1 MALLQSLQTSVMG
14 KVLFIGVLILAL
26 LIPLGMIED
35 LTIERAHRAEAT
47 REEIAS
53 TWGGAQV
60 IGGPILVVPFRFTRL
75 SYAQPVTVE
84 DEIYLLPD
92 ELEITSAAEV
102 TTRKRGIYAVPVY
115 TAQVRIS
122 GRFAAPSTPT
132 DYDDLEIL
140 WDQAQISLPISDA
153 RSIKER
159 CDSRSTARAS
169 TFQPGGTRVAGFGPQ
184 LVARYAELGRGAPS
198 APLAFSLDVKLDGS
212 RSLRFLPLGSVTRA
226 SMTSNWPSPSFG
238 GAYLPERAPA
248 ITGNGF
254 TASWHVLDV
263 GRGFPSTWKRSA
275 PLPGSIEASSFGVA
289 LITPIGVHEA
299 SLRAVKY
306 GVLLIGLSFAAYFLF
321 ELFVGLRLHA
331 LQYLLVGI
339 ANCVFYLLLLA
350 LAEQIGFLLA
360 YLTSAVASAALIG
373 LYSAAVLR
381 STLRAV
387 PVGALLGVMYAYL
400 YVTLQAEDYALM
412 FGAVGTFAALAAFMY
427 LTRRVDWHAPR
438 IGPREL
444 RRDEGA
450 EPQAQ
455 LHACSEGAGTREP
468 APSRQSKLRA

>member
-1 MALLQSLQTSVMG
+1 MALLQSLQTSVTG
-14 KVLFIGVLILAL
+14 KVLFVGVLILAL

-35 LTIERAHRAEAT
+35 LTIERAQRAEAT

-75 SYAQPVTVE
+75 SYAQPVTVD
-84 DEIYLLPD
+84 DEIYLLPE
-92 ELEITSAAEV
+92 ELEIASTAEV

-122 GRFAAPSTPT
+122 GRFAAPSTPRA
-132 DYDDLEIL
+132 YDDLEIL
-140 WDQAQISLPISDA
+140 WDQAEISLPISDA
-153 RSIKER
+153 RSIKEPVR
-159 CDSRSTARAS
+159 FTTDGAST

-238 GAYLPERAPA
+238 GAYLPERPPA
-248 ITGNGF
+248 ITANGF

-263 GRGFPSTWKRSA
+263 GRAFASAWKRSA
-275 PLPGSIEASSFGVA
+275 PFPGSIEASSFGAA

-321 ELFVGLRLHA
+321 ELFVGLRLHP

-360 YLTSAVASAALIG
+360 YLTSAVASAVLIG

-455 LHACSEGAGTREP
+455 AHA
-468 APSRQSKLRA
+468 